1 MRVIYSDNFKQ
12 SVEKLPKEIKRLLVK
27 KLKLMIENPSHPSLR
42 VKKLKGRKDGIFEAS
57 INMDI
62 RMTWEYIDNGI
73 LLRNIGEHDET
84 LKNP

>member
-1 MRVIYSDNFKQ
+1 MKVVYSDNFKKN
-12 SVEKLPKEIKRLLVK
+12 VEKLPIEIKRQLKK
-27 KLKLMIENPSHPSLR
+27 KLEIMFENPRHSSLR
-42 VKKLKGRKDGIFEAS
+42 VKKLKGRKDGLFEAS

-62 RMTWEYIDNGI
+62 RMTWEYVDGGI

>member
-1 MRVIYSDNFKQ
+1 MKIIYSENFKKN
-12 SVEKLPKEIKRLLVK
+12 VEKLPIEVKQQLKRKLEIML
-27 KLKLMIENPSHPSLR
+27 ENPRHPSLR

-62 RMTWEYIDNGI
+62 RITWEYINDGI

-84 LKNP
+84 LKNA

>member
-1 MRVIYSDNFKQ
+1 MIIIYSENFKCKVEQ
-12 SVEKLPKEIKRLLVK
+12 LSVEVRKQLKSKLQI
-27 KLKLMIENPSHPSLR
+27 MIENPRHPSLR
-42 VKKLKGRKDGIFEAS
+42 TKKLKGRSNNIFEAS

-62 RMTWEYIDNGI
+62 RITWEYIEGGV